1 MKELPPMVTP
11 FAKILVFFVL
21 LAVGVHGSYAQTNPG
36 IPRTAHSQLKCT
48 VVNHSAYS
56 LGYSEAHEQAC
67 WVQHRL
73 TRAQLGGVRF
83 ERTDDFRADPLVPSG
98 SAPPTAYKG
107 SGYDRG
113 HLAPAADFAWSATAM
128 SESFFM
134 SNMSPQVPAL
144 NRGIWARLEDAV
156 RDWAREA
163 DTLWVISGPVL
174 EPNLPELPSGVAIP
188 RAFWKVVYDPT
199 PVPTCAAFLM
209 PQAGYSGSYWDF
221 AVSVD
226 AIEARSGIDLL
237 HGLPDEVE
245 DALERSVA
253 RSNSWQ

>member
-1 MKELPPMVTP
+1 MKTQNSG
-11 FAKILVFFVL
+11 ILVFFL
-21 LAVGVHGSYAQTNPG
+21 QFVGVFGSLSAQTPPG
-36 IPRTAHSQLKCT
+36 LPRVTDPQLTCST
-48 VVNHSAYS
+48 VHHTAYS

-67 WVQHRL
+67 WVQHKVVRS
-73 TRAQLGGVRF
+73 QLEGGRY
-83 ERTDDFRADPLVPSG
+83 ERTDDFRSDPRVATG
-98 SAPPTAYKG
+98 SASPAAYKG

-226 AIEARSGIDLL
+226 VIEARSGIDLL

>member
-1 MKELPPMVTP
+1 MKTQNSG
-11 FAKILVFFVL
+11 ILVFFL
-21 LAVGVHGSYAQTNPG
+21 QFVGVFGSLSAQTPPG
-36 IPRTAHSQLKCT
+36 LPRVTDPQLTCST
-48 VVNHSAYS
+48 VHHTAYS

-67 WVQHRL
+67 WVQHKVV
-73 TRAQLGGVRF
+73 RAQLEGVRY
-83 ERTDDFRADPLVPSG
+83 ERTDDFRSDPRVATG
-98 SAPPTAYKG
+98 SASPTAYKG

-245 DALERSVA
+245 DALERSVV